1 MATQRNRSTLV
12 RYGFTVA
19 ALALITWF
27 EIATWPLFRVS
38 PYLPLAAGVVL
49 AALVA
54 GPVPGIVATALALF
68 ATTLLPSGLAASWTG
83 PTLASMIA
91 LVGIGVGVSLL
102 SVERHESRGRMRR
115 VLEAVTDGCA
125 LLGRNWRYL
134 FVNRQAAEAAG
145 RTSEELVG
153 AEIASVFPHVAELP
167 ALRAIRRAMDE
178 GIPGRIETYYAPLKT
193 WFETN
198 LYPTGDGVMIIARDV
213 NERRRAE
220 ESLRES
226 ERRLRAIFDQAIAGI
241 AQTDSEGRFLLVNER
256 YCEIVGR
263 SADELMG
270 LRMQDITH
278 PDDIH
283 QNEALFESLMA
294 GGENFVIEKRYV
306 RPGGTHVWVRKQ
318 FSAVRDANGI
328 PQYGFAI
335 VEEITE
341 RKRAEA
347 EKDEAFRRE
356 RSARSEAEV
365 ANRSKDEFLAVV
377 SHELRTPLTAMLGWL
392 RLMKMGAVEASA
404 ASRGLETVE
413 RNANSLVR
421 LVEDLLDVSRII
433 SGKLEL
439 EIRPM
444 KVGPVVRT
452 AIDVIRPA
460 ADAKQIELCARLDPD
475 PGLVSGD
482 PGRIQ
487 QVVWNLLANA
497 TKFTP
502 RGGRIDVALERTEAH
517 VAITVSDTGIGIA
530 PELLPRVFERFRQA
544 DSSQSREHSGL
555 GLGLAIVRHVVE
567 MHGGTVEAESQ
578 GEGMGTT
585 FRVLLPIRAAAP
597 QTKLDIAPPKRD
609 VPPRRS
615 PASASR
621 QTTGQPLPVLDATR
635 VLVVEDEDDTR
646 AVIARILS
654 WRGAEVRACAS
665 AADARAWF
673 QAWKPDVLVSDIG
686 MPQESGFSLIASIRA
701 IERERGGHVPAI
713 ALTAF
718 AQDTYRLQA
727 LAAGYDQHIP
737 KPVEPSELVCAVAKL
752 SAESDAATN
761 GHATAKRANGANG
774 ANGSAGKS
782 GGPETNG
789 KS

>member
-1 MATQRNRSTLV
+1 MATQRHRSTLV

-27 EIATWPLFRVS
+27 ELATWPLFRAT

-49 AALVA
+49 AALVS

-68 ATTLLPSGLAASWTG
+68 ATTLLPSTLPPWSGQALA
-83 PTLASMIA
+83 PLIA
-91 LVGIGVGVSLL
+91 LIAIGVGVSLL
-102 SVERHESRGRMRR
+102 SVERHESRSRMRR

-125 LLGRNWRYL
+125 LRGRNWRYL
-134 FVNRQAAEAAG
+134 FVNRQAALAAG
-145 RTSEELVG
+145 RDPDELVG

-178 GIPGRIETYYAPLKT
+178 GIPGRIETYYAPLQT

-198 LYPTGDGVMIIARDV
+198 LYPTGEGVMIIARDV

-256 YCEIVGR
+256 FCEIVGR
-263 SADELMG
+263 SADELTG

-278 PDDIH
+278 PDDLP
-283 QNEALFESLMA
+283 QNVALFESAMA

-318 FSAVRDANGI
+318 FSSVRDANGI

-335 VEEITE
+335 VEEISE

-356 RSARSEAEV
+356 RSARSEAEA

-392 RLMKMGAVEASA
+392 RLMKMGAVDASA
-404 ASRGLETVE
+404 ASRGFETVE
-413 RNANSLVR
+413 RNANILVR

-444 KVGPVVRT
+444 KLSPVVRA

-460 ADAKQIELCARLDPD
+460 ADAKQIDLRARLEPD

-502 RGGRIDVALERTEAH
+502 HGGRIDVSVERRDGNA
-517 VAITVSDTGIGIA
+517 VITVADTGIGIA
-530 PELLPRVFERFRQA
+530 PDLLPRVFERFRQA
-544 DSSQSREHSGL
+544 DSSQSRKHSGL

-585 FRVLLPIRAAAP
+585 FRVLLPIRSVVAQPKPAEPPSSNPPTRHPPPSAP
-597 QTKLDIAPPKRD
+597 RP
-609 VPPRRS
+609 
-615 PASASR
+615 
-621 QTTGQPLPVLDATR
+621 TTSEPLPVLDATR

-646 AVIARILS
+646 AVIARILA
-654 WRGAEVRACAS
+654 WRGAEVRAFSC

-686 MPQESGFSLIASIRA
+686 MPQESGFSLIASLRA
-701 IERERGGHVPAI
+701 LERERGGHVPAI

-718 AQDTYRLQA
+718 AQETYRLQA
-727 LAAGYDQHIP
+727 LAAGYDLHIP

-752 SAESDAATN
+752 STESATPR
-761 GHATAKRANGANG
+761 TRRTNG
-774 ANGSAGKS
+774 ANGSSGKN
-782 GGPETNG
+782 GGSNG
-789 KS
+789 ANGHGTKRT